1 MVENITKKEFK
12 ETLTKY
18 ETVFLGIT
26 KELVETTSI
35 VEGYKERLYNG
46 TSNIAFRN
54 ATYKGEK
61 VTFDDDC
68 VLYVDKHCTCYKED
82 NMLVLEEKWH
92 DDYDNIDCIKYLYYL
107 VMKKKGV

>member
-12 ETLTKY
+12 ETLAKY
-18 ETVFLGIT
+18 ETVFLCIT

-35 VEGYKERLYNG
+35 IEEYKKILYNG
-46 TSNIAFRN
+46 TSNIAFRS

-68 VLYVDKHCTCYKED
+68 VLLVDKYCTCYKEN
-82 NMLVLEEKWH
+82 NMLILEEKWH